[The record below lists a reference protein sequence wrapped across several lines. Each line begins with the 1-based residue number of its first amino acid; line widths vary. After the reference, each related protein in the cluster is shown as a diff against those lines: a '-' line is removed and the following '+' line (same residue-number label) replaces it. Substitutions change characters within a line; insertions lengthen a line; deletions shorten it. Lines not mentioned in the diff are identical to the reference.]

1 MAESASLAEVTARH
15 TPRKRRARLTPEEQR
30 QIVGLYADPDV
41 STAEIRQRFAITD
54 TSLYRLLQKHGVAL
68 RGRSASRAAPD
79 GARSRQPRVRDR
91 HRSPPGGQ
99 RVQKRGDIARRSRE
113 AGVPRRIPHR
123 TSCRSRQCARRTPTS
138 GACRRNRGDSHRP
151 PVSSPGLPDW
161 KREPRRQRQAPECIM

>member
-79 GARSRQPRVRDR
+79 GARSRQPRVRAGTAGR
-91 HRSPPGGQ
+91 RRAPGAKSVATSPDARGRQ
-99 RVQKRGDIARRSRE
+99 EFRVEFRIERVVVADSVRDALQQAVL
-113 AGVPRRIPHR
+113 AGATEVTAIV
-123 TSCRSRQCARRTPTS
+123 RQ
-138 GACRRNRGDSHRP
+138 
-151 PVSSPGLPDW
+151 
-161 KREPRRQRQAPECIM
+161 

>member
-79 GARSRQPRVRDR
+79 GARSRRTACSSRTAGR
-91 HRSPPGGQ
+91 GGQ
-99 RVQKRGDIARRSRE
+99 RVPKAWR
-113 AGVPRRIPHR
+113 
-123 TSCRSRQCARRTPTS
+123 
-138 GACRRNRGDSHRP
+138 HRP
-151 PVSSPGLPDW
+151 TLEGGRSSASNSASNELS
-161 KREPRRQRQAPECIM
+161 